1 MLLKHLAALHLSL
14 PLLKGGDFPS
24 CKAPGLPNIVGRFG
38 FCVSNATCGWNTAN
52 NSSTN
57 PFYNLSGA
65 GDGGAASS
73 VSSGGAGFDA
83 SRYNRIYGAAETVQQ
98 AAICDIPQI
107 RF

>member
-1 MLLKHLAALHLSL
+1 MPSIKAA
-14 PLLKGGDFPS
+14 
-24 CKAPGLPNIVGRFG
+24 GLPNIVGRFG

-52 NSSTN
+52 NYSTN

-73 VSSGGAGFDA
+73 ASSGGAGFDA
-83 SRYNRIYGAAETVQQ
+83 SRYNRIYGAAETVQPPSTQ
-98 AAICDIPQI
+98 MSPQV